1 MFSLVCRSQ
10 SIFSQGRLATGAI
23 FSGANCCML
32 VEESRSCTQN
42 SVTKFCGKERIFPRN
57 QTRDEVIR
65 SRLCECL

>member
-23 FSGANCCML
+23 FSERTVGSWL
-32 VEESRSCTQN
+32 KSLDRVHRIF
-42 SVTKFCGKERIFPRN
+42 VTKFCGKERIFPRN

-65 SRLCECL
+65 SRLCDCL